1 MIEITTPETRS
12 AGDFLKSFDSVLSV
26 NAYGDRLHVAI
37 RREENGKEIVNQ
49 LKARGFSVEGER
61 WIDPSLEDVFI
72 AMTKGDATA

>member
-1 MIEITTPETRS
+1 
-12 AGDFLKSFDSVLSV
+12 
-26 NAYGDRLHVAI
+26 VAI

-61 WIDPSLEDVFI
+61 WIDQSLEDVFI